1 MPKYRKD
8 RINRSVAEEIAA
20 ILREVKNP
28 VVAGTMISVTAA
40 DVSQDLKFAKI
51 YYSVLGDADEKELKM
66 AFRSAAPFIR
76 SQLAHRLNLRITPE
90 LSFVRDNGIA
100 HGAEIASILHG
111 LHQQAEEAAESTEAA
126 EPGHADAETEE
137 NE

>member
-28 VVAGTMISVTAA
+28 VVAGTMISVTSA

-51 YYSVLGDADEKELKM
+51 YYSVLGDADKKELKK

-90 LSFVRDNGIA
+90 LTFVRDNGIA
-100 HGAEIASILHG
+100 HGAEIAAILHD
-111 LHQQAEEAAESTEAA
+111 LHEAEKAENAEAM
-126 EPGHADAETEE
+126 GAETEDGE
-137 NE
+137 

>member
-28 VVAGTMISVTAA
+28 VVAVTMISVTAA

-51 YYSVLGDADEKELKM
+51 Y
-66 AFRSAAPFIR
+66 
-76 SQLAHRLNLRITPE
+76 
-90 LSFVRDNGIA
+90 
-100 HGAEIASILHG
+100 
-111 LHQQAEEAAESTEAA
+111 
-126 EPGHADAETEE
+126 
-137 NE
+137 

>member
-28 VVAGTMISVTAA
+28 VVAGTMISVTSA

-51 YYSVLGDADEKELKM
+51 YYSVLGDADEKELRN

-90 LSFVRDNGIA
+90 LTFVFDNSVS
-100 HGAEIASILHG
+100 HGAHIAELLHKI
-111 LHQQAEEAAESTEAA
+111 EASSPAPTES
-126 EPGHADAETEE
+126 GTEE
-137 NE
+137 DDADETDSEN

>member
-28 VVAGTMISVTAA
+28 VVAGTMISVTSA

-51 YYSVLGDADEKELKM
+51 YYSVLGDADEKELRK
-66 AFRSAAPFIR
+66 AFQSAAPFIR

-111 LHQQAEEAAESTEAA
+111 LHQAEETAAESSEDNTEA
-126 EPGHADAETEE
+126 EVEE
-137 NE
+137 

>member
-76 SQLAHRLNLRITPE
+76 SQLARRLNLRITPE

-111 LHQQAEEAAESTEAA
+111 LHQQAAESTEAA

>member
-28 VVAGTMISVTAA
+28 TVAGTMISVTSA

-51 YYSVLGDADEKELKM
+51 YYSVLGDADEKELKK

-90 LSFVRDNGIA
+90 LTFVRDNGIA
-100 HGAEIASILHG
+100 HGAEIAAILHD
-111 LHQQAEEAAESTEAA
+111 LHEAEKAEAT
-126 EPGHADAETEE
+126 GAETEDGE
-137 NE
+137 

>member
-28 VVAGTMISVTAA
+28 TVAGTMISVTSA

-51 YYSVLGDADEKELKM
+51 YYSVLGDADEKELKK
-66 AFRSAAPFIR
+66 AFVSAAPFIR

-90 LSFVRDNGIA
+90 LTFVRDNGIA
-100 HGAEIASILHG
+100 HGAEIASILHD
-111 LHQQAEEAAESTEAA
+111 LHVAEKPENEEATGDPAA
-126 EPGHADAETEE
+126 EAEDDE
-137 NE
+137 